1 MEPPLTPE
9 PGSRVSEPGPRA
21 SWSVGSAID
30 WGTVDPA
37 AARRDSEVLLLV
49 RRAALRAARRTMG
62 LSHLLSA
69 LAGDSVASAL
79 LTRELHD
86 SWKHFHALRSYLDVV
101 EYSPAIAEAE
111 LDQHRRSAPEG
122 ILRRPEEAAE
132 RIARLLDDAA
142 RDAAVFA
149 LINSRALDPA
159 LARLAARIA
168 RDRQHHS
175 LALTRYLAARSAS
188 CTEMTA

>member
-1 MEPPLTPE
+1 MELQVATE
-9 PGSRVSEPGPRA
+9 KGSPA
-21 SWSVGSAID
+21 SWSVGSVID
-30 WGTVDPA
+30 WGTADLTAAGRDP
-37 AARRDSEVLLLV
+37 EVLMLV
-49 RRAALRAARRTMG
+49 RRAALRAARRTVG

-79 LTRELHD
+79 LARELHD
-86 SWKHFHALRSYLDVV
+86 SWKHFHALRSYLDVA

-122 ILRRPEEAAE
+122 VVKRPEDAAG

-142 RDAAVFA
+142 RDGAVFE
-149 LINSRALDPA
+149 LIKSRAPDPA
-159 LARLAARIA
+159 LARLADRIA
-168 RDRQHHS
+168 HDRRQHS

-188 CTEMTA
+188 SSEKTA